1 MLAHFKKPNPNYY
14 NYIYFYLQAQ
24 TFLRPIGYKFKGS
37 RFSSMCPG
45 HRSTS
50 VGRIEYGSGSLRA
63 SW

>member
-1 MLAHFKKPNPNYY
+1 MLAHFKLILITIIIC
-14 NYIYFYLQAQ
+14 IYFYLQAQ

-45 HRSTS
+45 HRGTS